1 MNSADSDFQLQRN
14 ELIHRV
20 MMRAYIPSCASV
32 APSMTLRSDSK
43 RMMVANARLVLCI
56 LAILENQI
64 QSILHSQLIL
74 LPHLSSDDSRHFE

>member
-1 MNSADSDFQLQRN
+1 VKEWIF
-14 ELIHRV
+14 HRV
-20 MMRAYIPSCASV
+20 MMRVYIPSCASV

-56 LAILENQI
+56 LAILENQT
-64 QSILHSQLIL
+64 QSILHAQQIL